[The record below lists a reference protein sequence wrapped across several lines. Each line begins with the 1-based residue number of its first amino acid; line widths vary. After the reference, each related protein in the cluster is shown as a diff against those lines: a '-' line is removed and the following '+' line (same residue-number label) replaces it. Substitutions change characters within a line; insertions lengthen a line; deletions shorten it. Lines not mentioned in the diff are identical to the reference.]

1 MGSCRVELPVG
12 GDSLSLVGRLDNYLQ
27 NMGDLAQDFVADA
40 AKEFF
45 QRTNR
50 WRQVD
55 VMVQLEPGDQ
65 QIDIEVPEGI
75 GARVNGTIGLRV
87 GEQEGG
93 RHDRCDEFEVY
104 RRKDGSSSYS
114 RNEEEFFCG
123 YDEPM
128 SYYEPHP
135 GTVIFSEPLTENCT
149 YRIELILWPIT
160 LEGIDCVPEKI
171 LSMYRDGIVSLAIVK
186 AMEMPGKAWSKRTK
200 ENDPD
205 KFAAIHYKKAEKHI
219 ASARR
224 YHTKNVNEAR
234 PFGSRYSASQRTR
247 NSRRRGYYVFGRG
260 YGYGRY

>member
-12 GDSLSLVGRLDNYLQ
+12 GDSLSLVGRLDNYVQ

-87 GEQEGG
+87 GDQEGG

-114 RNEEEFFCG
+114 RNEEEFYCG
-123 YDEPM
+123 HDEPM

-149 YRIELILWPIT
+149 YRCLLYTSPS
-160 LEGIDCVPEKI
+160 P
-171 LSMYRDGIVSLAIVK
+171 RD
-186 AMEMPGKAWSKRTK
+186 
-200 ENDPD
+200 
-205 KFAAIHYKKAEKHI
+205 
-219 ASARR
+219 
-224 YHTKNVNEAR
+224 
-234 PFGSRYSASQRTR
+234 
-247 NSRRRGYYVFGRG
+247 RG
-260 YGYGRY
+260 

>member
-12 GDSLSLVGRLDNYLQ
+12 GDSLSLVGRLDNYVQ

-160 LEGIDCVPEKI
+160 LEGVDCVPESIMTK
-171 LSMYRDGIVSLAIVK
+171 YRDGIVSLAIVR
-186 AMEMPGKAWSKRTK
+186 ALEMPEKKWTKRTK
-200 ENDPD
+200 EYNPD
-205 KFAAIHYKKAEKHI
+205 KFYQIHYARSEKNI
-219 ASARR
+219 KSARR
-224 YHTKNVNEAR
+224 YHTKNTSEGR
-234 PFGSRYSASQRTR
+234 PYGSRYSAVQRTK
-247 NSRRRGYYVFGRG
+247 NSRRRGYYGYGRG
-260 YGYGRY
+260 YRGY

>member
-12 GDSLSLVGRLDNYLQ
+12 GDSLSLVGRLDNYVQ

-114 RNEEEFFCG
+114 RL
-123 YDEPM
+123 
-128 SYYEPHP
+128 S
-135 GTVIFSEPLTENCT
+135 
-149 YRIELILWPIT
+149 LI
-160 LEGIDCVPEKI
+160 
-171 LSMYRDGIVSLAIVK
+171 
-186 AMEMPGKAWSKRTK
+186 
-200 ENDPD
+200 
-205 KFAAIHYKKAEKHI
+205 HI
-219 ASARR
+219 
-224 YHTKNVNEAR
+224 
-234 PFGSRYSASQRTR
+234 
-247 NSRRRGYYVFGRG
+247 
-260 YGYGRY
+260 